1 MAEFTPINTQEEFDA
16 AIGARLKRERDTI
29 TAKYAD
35 YDDLKAKVGNLET
48 QVSTLTGEKE
58 ALEKKVKGHETNSVK
73 MRIAQELGIPNAM
86 AERLAGESE
95 EDIRKDAEAMAAI
108 FKTVQGPAPL
118 YNPDTQ
124 PPANGNDAAMAEML
138 RTLRG
143 E

>member
-1 MAEFTPINTQEEFDA
+1 MAEFVPINTQEEFDA
-16 AIGARLKRERDTI
+16 AVRSRLQRERE
-29 TAKYAD
+29 KYAD
-35 YDDLKAKVGNLET
+35 YDSIKAENGTLKN
-48 QVSTLTGEKE
+48 QVSALTGEKE

-108 FKTVQGPAPL
+108 FKTAQGAAPL
-118 YNPDTQ
+118 YNPNTQ
-124 PPANGNDAAMAEML
+124 PPADTNDAAMAEML
-138 RTLRG
+138 HSLRG

>member
-16 AIGARLKRERDTI
+16 AVRSRLQRERE
-29 TAKYAD
+29 KYAD
-35 YDDLKAKVGNLET
+35 YDDLKGKVTALET
-48 QVSTLTGEKE
+48 QVSNLTGEKE

-95 EDIRKDAEAMAAI
+95 DDIRKDAEAMAVI
-108 FKTVQGPAPL
+108 FKTAQGAAPL
-118 YNPDTQ
+118 YNPNTQ
-124 PPANGNDAAMAEML
+124 PPANNKDAAMAEML
-138 RTLRG
+138 HSLRG